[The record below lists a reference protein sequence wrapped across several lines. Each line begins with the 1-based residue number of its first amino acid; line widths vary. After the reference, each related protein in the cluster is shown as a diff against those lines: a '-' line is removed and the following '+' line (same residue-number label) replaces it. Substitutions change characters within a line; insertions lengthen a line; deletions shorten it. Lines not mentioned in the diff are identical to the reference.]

1 MSARALALLLAVSMA
16 LSPRVAFAVDDAE
29 RNAARQFVEGQR
41 AFSSKEYRRAAELFE
56 GAYRDKPHYAALWN
70 AARSWHR
77 AGEDV
82 RAANLYAH
90 YLRDAPADAPDRDQA
105 NAALRELTA
114 RTGRVELRGDRVSRL
129 RIDGVETDAAI
140 TYVTPGDHVA
150 EGDGEDG
157 IVRKPLRVQ
166 AGELVTVR
174 LAPAPPAASPPED
187 PSPDPPSP
195 PDEPSRPASGGLS
208 PVFTVAGAVL
218 TAAGAGLTI
227 ASGLDTV
234 SKRDAFLV
242 DRTQARL
249 DDAFASQTRTNVF
262 LGVTV
267 GLALATGVIAVFFT
281 DWKGSDT
288 AKQGRL
294 GPRALVP
301 RWEF

>member
-29 RNAARQFVEGQR
+29 RNAARQFVDGQR
-41 AFSSKEYRRAAELFE
+41 AFSAKEYRRAAELFE

-90 YLRDAPADAPDRDQA
+90 YLRDAPVDAPDRDQA
-105 NAALRELTA
+105 MAALRELTA
-114 RTGRVELRGDRVSRL
+114 RTGRVELQGERVSRL
-129 RIDGVETDAAI
+129 RIDGIETDTAI

-157 IVRKPLRVQ
+157 IVRKAVRVE
-166 AGELVTVR
+166 AGQLVRVR
-174 LAPAPPAASPPED
+174 LVPAPPRAPAPED
-187 PSPDPPSP
+187 PPPDPPP
-195 PDEPSRPASGGLS
+195 EEPKKPASRGLS

-267 GLALATGVIAVFFT
+267 GLALATGVVALFFT
-281 DWKGSDT
+281 DWKGADD

-294 GPRALVP
+294 GPRVLVP
-301 RWEF
+301 RLEF